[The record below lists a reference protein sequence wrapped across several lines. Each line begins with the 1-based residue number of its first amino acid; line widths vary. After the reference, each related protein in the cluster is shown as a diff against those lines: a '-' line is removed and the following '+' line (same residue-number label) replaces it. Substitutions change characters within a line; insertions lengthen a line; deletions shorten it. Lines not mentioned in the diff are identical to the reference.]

1 MAYSVQRE
9 DFESIGGAWE
19 ETLAH
24 TAANTIFITPW
35 WQRLWWQR
43 YGGDAQLELLSVRRG
58 DGALLGIAPLMIRG
72 DTLSFLGDT
81 DLFDY
86 HDFLARDGCETEFYA
101 ALWKYIGGLDWRVL
115 ELKSLRES
123 SQTLARLPALAQS
136 SGWQAQIT
144 QEDVSPFTELQP
156 SWDEYLMGLRKK
168 DRHELRRKLRR
179 LENGGNA
186 RQYAHCEP
194 QEVAD
199 AMPEFFRLMRAS
211 SGDKDDFLTAD
222 RERFFCELAADLT
235 ARGQFKLFFLEVDS
249 VRVAACICFDYGGDF
264 LLYNSGY
271 DPEYSALSVGLLNKA
286 LCLRE
291 AIESGK
297 RRFDFLR
304 GDERY
309 KYNLGG
315 KDQTVHELVIRRE

>member
-9 DFESIGGAWE
+9 SFDTIGDEWE
-19 ETLAH
+19 DILSR

-35 WQRLWWQR
+35 WQRLWWER
-43 YGGDAQLELLSVRRG
+43 YGDDAHLELLSVRR
-58 DGALLGIAPLMIRG
+58 DDALLGIAPLMING
-72 DTLSFLGDT
+72 DALSFLGDT

-86 HDFLARDGCETEFYA
+86 HDFLVSDGCEADFYNALWRHIA
-101 ALWKYIGGLDWRVL
+101 ALDWQTL
-115 ELKSLRES
+115 ALKSLRQDS
-123 SQTLARLPALAQS
+123 HTLKRLPALAQAD
-136 SGWQAQIT
+136 GCETEIT
-144 QEDVSPFTELQP
+144 QEDVSPYAVLQP
-156 SWDEYLMGLRKK
+156 TWDEYLAGLRKK

-179 LENGGNA
+179 LQNGGNA
-186 RQYAHCEP
+186 NQYACSDP
-194 QEVAD
+194 DTIAD
-199 AMPEFFRLMRAS
+199 AMPDFFRLMRAS
-211 SGDKDDFLTAD
+211 SGDKDDFLTPD
-222 RERFFCELAADLT
+222 RERFFGELARELA
-235 ARGQFKLFFLEVDS
+235 ARGQFKLFFLEVDQA
-249 VRVAACICFDYGGDF
+249 RVAACICFDYDDNF

-286 LCLRE
+286 LCIRE

-315 KDQTVHELVIRRE
+315 KDQTVHELTIRRR